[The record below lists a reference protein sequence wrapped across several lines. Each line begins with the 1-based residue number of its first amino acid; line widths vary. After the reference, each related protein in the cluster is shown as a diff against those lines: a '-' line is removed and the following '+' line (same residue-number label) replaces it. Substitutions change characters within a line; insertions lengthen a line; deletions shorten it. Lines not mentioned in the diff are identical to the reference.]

1 MKITE
6 PSIEIR
12 EKTKSVKPTIIN
24 YDALPDLRLFL
35 LFTKRE
41 KHLSRNHRGGTIL
54 LIKFQAAAW
63 QPGTLLRVTLMQ
75 IAQSITI
82 DSIN

>member
-24 YDALPDLRLFL
+24 YDALPDLILFL
-35 LFTKRE
+35 LFKKRE

-63 QPGTLLRVTLMQ
+63 HFIKSDTHADCTKHHK
-75 IAQSITI
+75 
-82 DSIN
+82 

>member
-24 YDALPDLRLFL
+24 YDALPDLILLL
-35 LFTKRE
+35 LFKKRE

-63 QPGTLLRVTLMQ
+63 HFTKSDTHAYVFFTFFKLHEW
-75 IAQSITI
+75 
-82 DSIN
+82 